1 MNIDNSKADVL
12 IYACLALEA
21 GSVDA
26 AKKIIETG
34 FPFSQYIKDEDK
46 PLSEAKQLKIFQR
59 DGFIDRFT
67 GQKVF
72 LPPVLPILSSALPD
86 VFPNNPH
93 WDRDKTHQA
102 HEMFNA
108 TVKKIIPNRPA
119 DEFNLVTTSSKNRL
133 YKSNATIENL
143 GWKILSLEEIADIRW
158 DGMTGWFI
166 NYVDEHR
173 ELLDAPLT
181 ARWYK
186 AVKNSDENF

>member
-1 MNIDNSKADVL
+1 MTNNNSRADAL

-21 GSVDA
+21 GSIDA
-26 AKKIIETG
+26 VKKIIETG

-46 PLSEAKQLKIFQR
+46 TLSEANQLKIFRR

-72 LPPVLPILSSALPD
+72 LPPVLPILSIKLPD
-86 VFPNNPH
+86 VFPNHPN
-93 WDRDKTHQA
+93 WKRDETHQA

-108 TVKKIIPNRPA
+108 TIKKIIPNRPA
-119 DEFNLVTTSSKNRL
+119 DEFNLVTVSSKT
-133 YKSNATIENL
+133 KFVVANATLEDL

-158 DGMTGWFI
+158 DGMTNWFV
-166 NYVDEHR
+166 NYVDENR
-173 ELLDAPLT
+173 DLLETSLI

-186 AVKNSDENF
+186 AVQNSD